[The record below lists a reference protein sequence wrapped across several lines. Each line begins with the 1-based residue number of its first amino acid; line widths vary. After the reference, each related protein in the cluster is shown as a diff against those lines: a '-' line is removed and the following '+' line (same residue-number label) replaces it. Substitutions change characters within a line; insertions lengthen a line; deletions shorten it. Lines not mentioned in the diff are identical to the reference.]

1 MDMPTK
7 TTNKTATCTTDL
19 RAPRRDDDAAFDRIG
34 ATVTTIVF
42 TLFIIV
48 RVVALTVSLVLTCWR
63 EWVHEVIV
71 KDISKQNTGQGAR
84 VSRLAGG

>member
-19 RAPRRDDDAAFDRIG
+19 KAPRRVDLAAFHRIG

-48 RVVALTVSLVLTCWR
+48 KVVALTVSLVLTFLR

-71 KDISKQNTGQGAR
+71 KDISKQNTGQGAG
-84 VSRLAGG
+84 VFRLARE